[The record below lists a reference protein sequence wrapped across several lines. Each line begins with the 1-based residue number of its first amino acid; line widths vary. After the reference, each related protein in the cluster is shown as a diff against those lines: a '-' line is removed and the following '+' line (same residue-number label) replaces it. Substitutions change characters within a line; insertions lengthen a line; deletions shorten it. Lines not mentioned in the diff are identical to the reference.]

1 MISRVTSY
9 LQQGK
14 RVCAGGGGSRCDGAP
29 GVGGEGGG
37 GDGTAGWAGEWLG
50 STGRADQVPLCR
62 PVSALSCRAGPRRRR
77 GGSAALLAR
86 VRNNAKRRVPCA
98 MQEGVGNSC
107 GIRTEAD
114 GAGCQK
120 QTGDGGM
127 TWSVRCRTVC
137 KVLCMLIWLG
147 RYIQLRTIGSRH
159 GDHGGRFNL
168 LETKF
173 IKHHISWPAA
183 ESNSHARSIL
193 ARRVVLT
200 NTSDS
205 RAPDR
210 CQPESMAKKFTSWPS
225 WEQPSWPETAGKV
238 TQISVIVKVQAS
250 SITFLAAAFLGAAFF
265 GDGLGAGSGSGAGA
279 STFLAGAFSAAAFL
293 GAVFLGAVFLG
304 EAAFLVAVFL
314 AAGFLDAI

>member
-1 MISRVTSY
+1 M
-9 LQQGK
+9 
-14 RVCAGGGGSRCDGAP
+14 
-29 GVGGEGGG
+29 
-37 GDGTAGWAGEWLG
+37 
-50 STGRADQVPLCR
+50 
-62 PVSALSCRAGPRRRR
+62 
-77 GGSAALLAR
+77 AR

-210 CQPESMAKKFTSWPS
+210 WSTGIDGE
-225 WEQPSWPETAGKV
+225 E
-238 TQISVIVKVQAS
+238 IY
-250 SITFLAAAFLGAAFF
+250 FLAFLGAAF
-265 GDGLGAGSGSGAGA
+265 
-279 STFLAGAFSAAAFL
+279 LAGDCRQGHSDIGHRESAGKFNHLFSSSLFGSSLLRGRLGSRLRLRRGSLDLLGRRFL
-293 GAVFLGAVFLG
+293 SRGLLGRSLLG
-304 EAAFLVAVFL
+304 RSLLGRSRLLGCGLFGCWLL
-314 AAGFLDAI
+314 GRHLTRTIKRQGRQI